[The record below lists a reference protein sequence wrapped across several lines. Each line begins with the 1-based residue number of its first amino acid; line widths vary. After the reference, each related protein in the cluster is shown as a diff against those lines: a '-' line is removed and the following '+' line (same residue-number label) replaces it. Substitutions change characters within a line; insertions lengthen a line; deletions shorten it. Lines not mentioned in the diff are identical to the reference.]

1 MSNSTF
7 SDSKADLGNCMHA
20 VINEDTSMNAALI
33 NKMRKRMAG
42 MNKHIAKYKNA
53 NTSLVKE
60 NLYLRNRQAWMKKS
74 QSLNAAVINKVRKR
88 MAGMNKHIAKYKNTN
103 TSLVKEIVYLRNR
116 QASMT
121 KSHKRQKR
129 TLVHLKDKYNELTD
143 KTTGLSTLLMES
155 CYAQLD
161 QERIKELEA
170 SNAQLRERNAKLEN
184 ESNARDEVS
193 KENDHELDQAKI

>member
-33 NKMRKRMAG
+33 NKM
-42 MNKHIAKYKNA
+42 
-53 NTSLVKE
+53 
-60 NLYLRNRQAWMKKS
+60 
-74 QSLNAAVINKVRKR
+74 RKR

-155 CYAQLD
+155 YAQL
-161 QERIKELEA
+161 QERNTELEA
-170 SNAQLRERNAKLEN
+170 SNAQLRERNVVLEN
-184 ESNARDEVS
+184 ESDARDEVN
-193 KENDHELDQAKI
+193 KENEHELDQAII

>member
-74 QSLNAAVINKVRKR
+74 QSLNAAVINK
-88 MAGMNKHIAKYKNTN
+88 NTN

-155 CYAQLD
+155 YAQL
-161 QERIKELEA
+161 QERNTELEA
-170 SNAQLRERNAKLEN
+170 SNAQLRERNVVLEN
-184 ESNARDEVS
+184 ESDARDEVN
-193 KENDHELDQAKI
+193 KENEHELDQAII

>member
-1 MSNSTF
+1 
-7 SDSKADLGNCMHA
+7 
-20 VINEDTSMNAALI
+20 
-33 NKMRKRMAG
+33 
-42 MNKHIAKYKNA
+42 MNKHIAKYKVRDDLNIMCLPVLIRNWSFFATIVQNA

-88 MAGMNKHIAKYKNTN
+88 MAGMNKHIAKYKVRDDLNIMCLPVLIRNWSFFATIVQNTN

-143 KTTGLSTLLMES
+143 KTTGLSTLLVS
-155 CYAQLD
+155 
-161 QERIKELEA
+161 IFFSS
-170 SNAQLRERNAKLEN
+170 SN
-184 ESNARDEVS
+184 
-193 KENDHELDQAKI
+193 H